1 MGYRSLEWIWLKEAM
16 NIPIGQELLIEPSC
30 FNLLV
35 NSSLIYAFAFV
46 SFYGIYSWAPF
57 GADDDDCA
65 NNNIHP
71 HHHII

>member
-46 SFYGIYSWAPF
+46 SFYGIYS
-57 GADDDDCA
+57 
-65 NNNIHP
+65 
-71 HHHII
+71 